1 MDASFGLSQKE
12 QQAKLL
18 QGHLQLAYFNYL
30 QMLPQL
36 LGNENVDGNLS
47 KKIGGNKPD
56 NVPPKNLNLNLNL
69 NLGLNNLN
77 LNMIGHNPNPNSFT
91 QGLAAA
97 RAKAPSIG
105 SSNSGD
111 HLDLIA
117 NVVVNES
124 LKKEYTGRNPTSSP
138 AEISQVGKVGK
149 PSPLNGISLEDG
161 SSSSSSSSS
170 SLGGTESDRESSS
183 SEPRQKQIPRK
194 PKPKKSLG
202 KRSKSSETRRPK
214 ARSKPKT
221 KLNKPPKLRA
231 KIGAKRGR
239 KPRKHASDPLPLSVH
254 SPAVSPSNIELDGI
268 KDEFPK
274 KKRSR
279 QQSSKYRGVSR
290 CKKDGRFQARIRVGS
305 SVKYLGRFK
314 TELEAAMCYDV
325 AAIHYHGTKAVPN
338 FPNGSSSGG
347 GGNGPCK

>member
-1 MDASFGLSQKE
+1 MDSAFAMATEE

-30 QMLPQL
+30 QMLPHL
-36 LGNENVDGNLS
+36 MGSENVSGNLG
-47 KKIGGNKPD
+47 KKLQDGKTEG
-56 NVPPKNLNLNLNL
+56 VGPKQLNLNLNL

-77 LNMIGHNPNPNSFT
+77 LNLVNPNANVNAHSNLT
-91 QGLAAA
+91 LNGDC
-97 RAKAPSIG
+97 R
-105 SSNSGD
+105 SNSGD

-124 LKKEYTGRNPTSSP
+124 LKKERNKTAKPTAVTAKKHSETPASTSTYSQPKHRRRKSQNSTNGLSAKTSSRS
-138 AEISQVGKVGK
+138 E
-149 PSPLNGISLEDG
+149 PSSTELNGVRRTVKHKLETIVKRPRSVG
-161 SSSSSSSSS
+161 RPKSSSSSSSP
-170 SLGGTESDRESSS
+170 TSSS
-183 SEPRQKQIPRK
+183 S
-194 PKPKKSLG
+194 SS
-202 KRSKSSETRRPK
+202 RSKSK
-214 ARSKPKT
+214 VKT
-221 KLNKPPKLRA
+221 KGLRGRT
-231 KIGAKRGR
+231 KTGAKRGR
-239 KPRKHASDPLPLSVH
+239 KPKKHASDPLPLGMHFAAQAQGSFDL
-254 SPAVSPSNIELDGI
+254 AQI

-325 AAIHYHGTKAVPN
+325 AAVHYHGSKAVPN
-338 FPNGSSSGG
+338 FPSSKSET
-347 GGNGPCK
+347 CT